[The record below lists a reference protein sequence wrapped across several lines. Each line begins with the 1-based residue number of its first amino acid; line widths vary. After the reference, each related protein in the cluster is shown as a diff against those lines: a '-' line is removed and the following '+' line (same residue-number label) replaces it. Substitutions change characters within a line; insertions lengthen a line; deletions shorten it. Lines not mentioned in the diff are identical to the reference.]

1 MRRRRKAS
9 GVTLISTTSK
19 TSPSE
24 HSEQVGFINW
34 FRVQYPNVL
43 IFAIPNGEKR
53 AITVAKRLK
62 AEGVVRGIPDLFIP
76 QWNLWVEMKRKTGG
90 RLSTEQKSMINYL
103 QNIGYTIIVGI
114 GAGDASR
121 QVLEFVRLKNDSAS
135 KNS

>member
-1 MRRRRKAS
+1 MRRRKAS
-9 GVTLISTTSK
+9 AVTLISASK

-34 FRVQYPNVL
+34 FRVKYPNVL

-76 QWNLWVEMKRKTGG
+76 QWTLWVEMKRISGG
-90 RLSTEQKSMINYL
+90 RLSPEQKAMIQYL
-103 QNIGYTIIVGI
+103 EGIGQKVIVAK
-114 GAGDASR
+114 GAGDASK
-121 QVLEFVRLKNDSAS
+121 QILEHLKE
-135 KNS
+135 KIL

>member
-1 MRRRRKAS
+1 MRRRRKTSA
-9 GVTLISTTSK
+9 VTLISASK

-34 FRVQYPNVL
+34 FRVKYPNVL

-76 QWNLWVEMKRKTGG
+76 QWNLWVEMKRISGG
-90 RLSTEQKSMINYL
+90 RLSPEQKGMIQYL
-103 QNIGYTIIVGI
+103 EGVGHKVIVAK
-114 GAGDASR
+114 GAADASK
-121 QVLEFVRLKNDSAS
+121 QILEFCNARL
-135 KNS
+135 

>member
-1 MRRRRKAS
+1 MIRRKS
-9 GVTLISTTSK
+9 VKKLTLVIP

-24 HSEQVGFINW
+24 HSEQVGFVNW
-34 FRVQYPNVL
+34 FNVQYPRVL

-53 AITVAKRLK
+53 SITVAKRLK

-76 QWNLWVEMKRKTGG
+76 EWRLWVEMKRKTGG

-121 QVLEFVRLKNDSAS
+121 QVLEFVRVRKET
-135 KNS
+135 K

>member
-1 MRRRRKAS
+1 MKRKRTAS
-9 GVTLISTTSK
+9 AVTLISVLK
-19 TSPSE
+19 TCPSE

-34 FRVQYPNVL
+34 FRVQYPKVL

-53 AITVAKRLK
+53 SITVAKRLK

-76 QWNLWVEMKRKTGG
+76 EWRLWVEMKRKTGG

-121 QVLEFVRLKNDSAS
+121 QVLEFVRVRKET
-135 KNS
+135 K

>member
-1 MRRRRKAS
+1 MRRKK
-9 GVTLISTTSK
+9 VHTLISVSK

-34 FRVQYPNVL
+34 FRVKYPNVL

-62 AEGVVRGIPDLFIP
+62 AEGVVRGIPDLLIP
-76 QWNLWVEMKRKTGG
+76 QWTLWVEMKRISGG
-90 RLSTEQKSMINYL
+90 RLSPEQKAMIQYL
-103 QNIGYTIIVGI
+103 EGI
-114 GAGDASR
+114 GQKVIVAKGAADASK
-121 QVLEFVRLKNDSAS
+121 QILEFCRE

>member
-1 MRRRRKAS
+1 MRRRKVSA
-9 GVTLISTTSK
+9 VTLISASK

-34 FRVQYPNVL
+34 FRVKYPNVL

-76 QWNLWVEMKRKTGG
+76 QWTLWVEMKRISGG
-90 RLSTEQKSMINYL
+90 RLSPEQKAMIQYL
-103 QNIGYTIIVGI
+103 EGI
-114 GAGDASR
+114 GQKVIVAKGAADASK
-121 QVLEFVRLKNDSAS
+121 QILEHCDAG
-135 KNS
+135 

>member
-9 GVTLISTTSK
+9 GVTLISASK

-34 FRVQYPNVL
+34 FRVKYPNVL
-43 IFAIPNGEKR
+43 IFAIHNGEKR

-76 QWNLWVEMKRKTGG
+76 QWTLWVEMKRISGG
-90 RLSTEQKSMINYL
+90 RLSPEQKAMIQYL
-103 QNIGYTIIVGI
+103 EGI
-114 GAGDASR
+114 GQKVIVAKGAADASK
-121 QVLEFVRLKNDSAS
+121 QILEHCDAG
-135 KNS
+135 

>member
-1 MRRRRKAS
+1 MRRRKAS
-9 GVTLISTTSK
+9 AVTLISASK

-34 FRVQYPNVL
+34 FRVKYPNVL

-76 QWNLWVEMKRKTGG
+76 QWTLWVEMKRISGG
-90 RLSTEQKSMINYL
+90 RLSPEQRGMIVYL
-103 QNIGYTIIVGI
+103 EGIGQKVIVAK
-114 GAGDASR
+114 GAGDASK
-121 QVLEFVRLKNDSAS
+121 QILEHCRE

>member
-1 MRRRRKAS
+1 MRRRKAS
-9 GVTLISTTSK
+9 AVTLISASK

-34 FRVQYPNVL
+34 FRVKYPNVL

-76 QWNLWVEMKRKTGG
+76 QWTLWVEMKRISGG
-90 RLSTEQKSMINYL
+90 RLSPEQKAMIQYL
-103 QNIGYTIIVGI
+103 EGI
-114 GAGDASR
+114 GQKVIVAKGAADASK
-121 QVLEFVRLKNDSAS
+121 QILEHCDAG
-135 KNS
+135 